1 MDYVNGKVV
10 LPPELMRQIQKY
22 AQGNLVYIPKKDD
35 KRAGWGEKNGT
46 RSAIADRNNKII
58 EAYRKGSRLPE
69 LAAMFYLSE
78 ESIRKILRRAAK

>member
-10 LPPELMRQIQKY
+10 LPPELMKQIQKY
-22 AQGNLVYIPKKDD
+22 VQGNLVYIPKKGD

-46 RSAIADRNNKII
+46 RRAIMDRNKDIVA
-58 EAYRKGSRLPE
+58 AYRKGSRLPE

-78 ESIRKILRRAAK
+78 ESIRKILRRAGK

>member
-10 LPPELMRQIQKY
+10 LPPELMKQIQKY
-22 AQGNLVYIPKKDD
+22 VQSNLVYIPKKGD

-46 RSAIADRNNKII
+46 RTAIMDRNNEII
-58 EAYRKGSRLPE
+58 EAYKSGGKLPE